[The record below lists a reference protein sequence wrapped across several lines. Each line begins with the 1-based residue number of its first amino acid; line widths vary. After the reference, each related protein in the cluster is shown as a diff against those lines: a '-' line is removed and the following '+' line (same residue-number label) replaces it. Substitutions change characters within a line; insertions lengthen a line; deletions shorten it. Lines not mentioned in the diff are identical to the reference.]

1 MHKER
6 TDRFIAGRAL
16 AETAL
21 SALEAECIRK
31 AVFAANDTGNAF
43 REHLG
48 FSVRTDL
55 TYCNRELSCAPAAD
69 SAPESAAR
77 RNVMQFAAADCNVFL
92 KYR

>member
-16 AETAL
+16 VEAAL
-21 SALEAECIRK
+21 SALEAEGIRK
-31 AVFAANDTGNAF
+31 AALVVFAASDTGNAF

-55 TYCNRELSCAPAAD
+55 TYCDRKLSCAFRCGFCTGKRGAAECHAVR
-69 SAPESAAR
+69 SG
-77 RNVMQFAAADCNVFL
+77 
-92 KYR
+92 

>member
-6 TDRFIAGRAL
+6 TGRFIAGRAL

-21 SALEAECIRK
+21 SALEAEGIRK
-31 AVFAANDTGNAF
+31 AALVVFSENDTGNAF

-55 TYCNRELSCAPAAD
+55 TYRNRELSCAFRCRFCTGKRGAAECHAVR
-69 SAPESAAR
+69 SG
-77 RNVMQFAAADCNVFL
+77 
-92 KYR
+92 

>member
-6 TDRFIAGRAL
+6 TGRFIAGRAL

-21 SALEAECIRK
+21 SELEAEGIRK

-43 REHLG
+43 WEHLG

-55 TYCNRELSCAPAAD
+55 TYCDRKLSCAF
-69 SAPESAAR
+69 R
-77 RNVMQFAAADCNVFL
+77 CRFCTGKRVMSGGMSCSSQRLIVTAS
-92 KYR
+92 